1 MGDLVE
7 VTLPPLVPGQAE
19 SWAALIEL
27 AESFGEDWMLV
38 GGQLVFLLEV
48 ERGSTTGRPTTDV
61 DVVVNVRSARRG
73 LGHVHRVLTEAGFEQ
88 QQPSAEGVAH
98 RFIRDEAVID
108 VLAPDNV
115 GGRANLKLGFGRTI
129 AVPGATQALAR
140 VGLVGVSIGDR
151 RSVIRRPDL
160 IGALVAKASAA
171 LKITSQTAAERE
183 RHLID
188 LDTLARMVGPRDRE
202 SAALT
207 KSERRLLRVPE
218 AYELSPLARASLRLL
233 VGEQPDGWSTPT

>member
-1 MGDLVE
+1 M
-7 VTLPPLVPGQAE
+7 
-19 SWAALIEL
+19 
-27 AESFGEDWMLV
+27 
-38 GGQLVFLLEV
+38 
-48 ERGSTTGRPTTDV
+48 
-61 DVVVNVRSARRG
+61 
-73 LGHVHRVLTEAGFEQ
+73 LTEAGFEQ
-88 QQPSAEGVAH
+88 QQPGAEGIAH

-129 AVPGATQALAR
+129 AVPGATQALTR

-218 AYELSPLARASLRLL
+218 EYELSPLARASLRLL
-233 VGEQPDGWSTPT
+233 VGEQPDGWPTLT